1 MPAQT
6 TPNPRSN
13 AGSEYDQRRLSFM
26 DKDASKPSSSPSG
39 AAKTTESATPMAI
52 KSKKRILQKWKL
64 ASLNDI
70 LPADLRPP
78 NWSEHILACL
88 DTLSKHESLRDAREM
103 LADQVRRRIRDD
115 RAQKT
120 DVLGYLTKRDAD
132 EVVRQCRNHP
142 RSSSSREVSEDTRNE
157 TPLSV
162 DAHVEQPAPEARVQ
176 TDMVHTETTQTEDAD
191 AGVPMD
197 VDDDP
202 IQDSIVCITLGS
214 EASDSSGETT
224 PSTPHKFEKA
234 EKAKKPA
241 SHVRAKKA
249 AKPEK
254 SKKRAP
260 VATKESATAAPA
272 ANGSGAGAASTPV
285 NNTLLKSTTK
295 NSIGNGLRG
304 SGGTPTPNSP
314 TKRDGAPQTAASQ
327 QKGKS
332 PASTNRGAAIQDVDL
347 YDFAS
352 SEPQGRP
359 VPSPSRP
366 RAHPPSNGTAA
377 TGHEALKATATP
389 RRQAGNFIS
398 RTKGSS
404 LSYATAIF
412 HSCSAGSS
420 SSRIT
425 RSWYY
430 LFAEHTQAGDGL
442 RSPLGLSRQR
452 FKH

>member
-1 MPAQT
+1 
-6 TPNPRSN
+6 
-13 AGSEYDQRRLSFM
+13 M

-202 IQDSIVCITLGS
+202 VRPPCPTL
-214 EASDSSGETT
+214 
-224 PSTPHKFEKA
+224 PICYFFPPF
-234 EKAKKPA
+234 
-241 SHVRAKKA
+241 
-249 AKPEK
+249 
-254 SKKRAP
+254 
-260 VATKESATAAPA
+260 
-272 ANGSGAGAASTPV
+272 
-285 NNTLLKSTTK
+285 LL
-295 NSIGNGLRG
+295 
-304 SGGTPTPNSP
+304 
-314 TKRDGAPQTAASQ
+314 
-327 QKGKS
+327 
-332 PASTNRGAAIQDVDL
+332 
-347 YDFAS
+347 F
-352 SEPQGRP
+352 
-359 VPSPSRP
+359 SPSSSFSFP
-366 RAHPPSNGTAA
+366 FFFFFFFFFSFFFSFLVFPPF
-377 TGHEALKATATP
+377 
-389 RRQAGNFIS
+389 Q
-398 RTKGSS
+398 
-404 LSYATAIF
+404 
-412 HSCSAGSS
+412 
-420 SSRIT
+420 
-425 RSWYY
+425 
-430 LFAEHTQAGDGL
+430 L
-442 RSPLGLSRQR
+442 R
-452 FKH
+452 HI